1 MPLSTTATLG
11 QIMTRDV
18 CSLPPGATLRDAAR
32 LMAGERIS
40 SLPVVADGKP
50 LGILTETNIV
60 RALHARRRSDTPVEA
75 IMSAPL
81 ITAPVDLDLS
91 SARQLIEEN
100 GIRHLVV
107 TDDAGRLAG
116 IVSDTDFRM
125 HLGSA
130 AFSHLRTLEGIMDR
144 KVPHLAPDARL
155 DEAIARMLQDG
166 ADYLLVSAGN
176 RPLGILTERDI
187 PRLLDRFA
195 EPHDIPLGEAMS
207 GTLRS
212 VPLETSV
219 TGALEAMNRF
229 RLRHMVVVDAG
240 GQVAGVI
247 SQRRLFEQLA
257 IERLESA
264 LQNVQLERDR
274 LRLETH
280 LKLALDIGGAGS
292 WEYAYD
298 TDRHVLS
305 EGVLRIL
312 GVPADAAPLS
322 QQDWIERVHPDD
334 RPLLH
339 AALEREQGTD
349 TPAQRL
355 EYRIRHADGHWLW
368 IEDHRCVIERKAD
381 GSPRIRAGVI
391 HDITARQEDRRQ
403 INRQNRA
410 LRLMNGIVQALV
422 RHTDES
428 AMLTEVCTV
437 IVEIGGY
444 RMAWVGNVQ
453 HDAEKRIPP
462 VAHSGMADDFLRGLT
477 VSWADEPHGR
487 GPSGHAVRSGM
498 PSIIRDLERDPSFVP
513 WLAAARRC
521 GFRSTIALPLHADGG
536 VIAVLNLYSSATDT
550 FDDEEIALLGNLAGE
565 IAVGMSMLRSRLR
578 LARNEAMLLEAQRLA
593 RIGHFTFDPATDTL
607 TGSPT
612 HNEILGVPPGE
623 LMDTQRWLA
632 IIHPEDRERTA
643 AYSRDH
649 VFRGRQPFDSDYR
662 IIRRDDGEVRWIR
675 TAGQLEIGPD
685 GRVSRL
691 FGTSQDITERK
702 RFEEKLSQS
711 SAALREAQAIAH
723 LGSWTLDIVQDKL
736 EWSDEV
742 YRIFGRP
749 PGQTLCIADFIACIH
764 PGDRERVLAD
774 WQAALGGKPYD
785 SEHRIVVGTATR
797 WVRERA
803 RIRFAPDGRPLSA
816 VGTVQDITERRM
828 AEEQLRKLSLAIEQS
843 PHSIVITNTVPEIE
857 YVNAAFI
864 RNTGYTPTEVI
875 GRNPRLLKS
884 SQTPRE
890 RYDHLW
896 QTLARGGVWQGEFIN
911 QRKDGTIYEE
921 LAIISPVRQPD
932 GRVTHYLG
940 IKEDITE
947 KKRIQQEL
955 EHYRHHLEQLVDERT
970 VQLMR
975 AKEEAESASRAKST
989 FLANM
994 SHEIRTPMNAIIGL
1008 THLAQ
1013 RHAGDP
1019 EQQKRLQKVGDA
1031 AHHLLSIIND
1041 ILDISKIEADKLQL
1055 EDTDFS
1061 LVKTCQAACELVA
1074 TRAEAKRLPLRW
1086 HFDPAIPETLRGDPM
1101 RIQQILLNFLSNAV
1115 KFTERGQIELTTE
1128 LLAREGDC
1136 ITIRCTVS
1144 DTGIGIPAANIP
1156 RLFIPFEQGDSST
1169 TRRYGGTGLGLA
1181 ISQRLAK
1188 AMQGEIGVDS
1198 TPGQGSAFW
1207 FTARLKLASA
1217 QPQAAAVRLP
1227 PAHHRQGARVLL
1239 AEDNPINAEV
1249 ACDLLQGAGLKV
1261 DLARH
1266 GGEALDLARQQRYDL
1281 VLMDMQMPVMDGIEA
1296 TRQLRALPGWSQ
1308 VPILAMTANAFDE
1321 DRRACMAAGMNDHI
1335 SKPVSPDI
1343 LYATLA
1349 RWLPLRREPPPPEN
1363 DQARIGLLDNIAG
1376 LDSSAGM
1383 RAVRG
1388 KVDTYLRLLAKF
1400 AETHNGDFDLMRR
1413 ALTDDNRD
1421 EARRI
1426 AHSLKGVSA
1435 TLGASVINQ
1444 ATIALERAILD
1455 GAPTAALHPLID
1467 RAEEAYHAL
1476 HSQLAAIRENAGP
1489 PPITIDLTAARAL
1502 LQEIRHELE
1511 YGEMSVQERV
1521 RTHAETLKHL
1531 LGQRF
1536 GEFDDL
1542 VSSFAFEDALFLLDQ
1557 IEVA

>member
-1 MPLSTTATLG
+1 MSTTAPLG
-11 QIMTRDV
+11 KIMTREV
-18 CSLPPGATLRDAAR
+18 RSLPPGATLRDAAR
-32 LMAGERIS
+32 LMAGEHIS
-40 SLPVVADGKP
+40 SLLVVADGKP

-60 RALHARRRSDTPVEA
+60 RALHDRRRGDTPVEA

-81 ITAPVDLDLS
+81 ITAPADLDLL
-91 SARQLIEEN
+91 SARQLVEEK
-100 GIRHLVV
+100 GIRHLVI
-107 TDDAGRLAG
+107 TDGAGRLTG
-116 IVSDTDFRM
+116 IVSDTDFRL

-130 AFSHLRTLEGIMDR
+130 AFRHLRTLEGIMDR
-144 KVPHLAPDARL
+144 KIPHLAPDARL
-155 DEAIARMLQDG
+155 DEAIARMLEDG
-166 ADYLLVSAGN
+166 ADYLIVSEGD
-176 RPLGILTERDI
+176 RPLGILTERDV

-195 EPHDIPLGEAMS
+195 EPHDIPLGQAMTA
-207 GTLRS
+207 TLRS
-212 VPLETSV
+212 VPLDTSV
-219 TGALEAMNRF
+219 TGALEVMNRF
-229 RLRHMVVVDAG
+229 RLRHMVVVDTDG
-240 GQVAGVI
+240 RVAGVI

-257 IERLESA
+257 IERLENA
-264 LQNVQLERDR
+264 LQSVQLERDR

-292 WEYAYD
+292 WEYSYD
-298 TDRHVLS
+298 TDRHTLS

-312 GVPADAAPLS
+312 GCPAEAAPRSL
-322 QQDWIERVHPDD
+322 QDWVDRVHPDD
-334 RPLLH
+334 RALLG
-339 AALEREQGTD
+339 AALEREQKAE

-355 EYRIRHADGHWLW
+355 EYRIRHADGHWIW
-368 IEDHRCVIERKAD
+368 IEDHRCVTERKAD
-381 GSPRIRAGVI
+381 GSPRIRAGVMN
-391 HDITARQEDRRQ
+391 DITARQEDRRQ

-410 LRLMNGIVQALV
+410 LRLMNGIAQALV
-422 RHTDES
+422 RHTDEPS
-428 AMLTEVCTV
+428 MLTEVCTV

-462 VAHSGMADDFLRGLT
+462 VAYSGMADDYLRGLT
-477 VSWADEPHGR
+477 VTWADEPHGR
-487 GPSGHAVRSGM
+487 GPSGRAARSGV
-498 PSIIRDLERDPSFVP
+498 PSIVRDIECDASFAP

-536 VIAVLNLYSSATDT
+536 VIGVMNLYSTAEDA

-565 IAVGMSMLRSRLR
+565 IAVGMSMLRSRQI

-593 RIGHFTFDPATDTL
+593 RIGHFTFDALTDTL

-623 LMDTQRWLA
+623 LMDTQSWLA
-632 IIHPEDRERTA
+632 MVHPEDRERTA

-662 IIRRDDGEVRWIR
+662 IIRRDDGEVRWVR

-702 RFEEKLSQS
+702 LFEEKLSQS
-711 SAALREAQAIAH
+711 AAALSEAQAIAH
-723 LGSWTLDIVQDKL
+723 LGSWTLDIGHDKL

-749 PGQTLCIADFIACIH
+749 HGEALRIADFIACIH
-764 PGDRERVLAD
+764 PEDRERVLAD

-785 SEHRIVVGTATR
+785 SEHRIVVGEATR

-803 RIRFAPDGRPLSA
+803 HIRFDQDGRAISA
-816 VGTVQDITERRM
+816 VGTVQDITERRT

-857 YVNAAFI
+857 YVNAAFM
-864 RNTGYTPTEVI
+864 RNTGYTLAEAV
-875 GRNPRLLKS
+875 GKNPRILKS
-884 SQTPRE
+884 GRTLSGN
-890 RYDHLW
+890 YDNLW
-896 QTLARGGVWQGEFIN
+896 QTLARGEIWQGEFIN

-947 KKRIQQEL
+947 KKRIQKEL

-1074 TRAEAKRLPLRW
+1074 TRAEAKRLPVRW
-1086 HFDPAIPETLRGDPM
+1086 HFDPAIPDTLRGDPM

-1115 KFTERGQIELTTE
+1115 KFTERGQIDLHTQ
-1128 LLAREGDC
+1128 LLAHDENS

-1144 DTGIGIPAANIP
+1144 DTGVGIPAANIP

-1198 TPGQGSAFW
+1198 TPGQGSTFW
-1207 FTARLKLASA
+1207 FTARLKVASA
-1217 QPQAAAVRLP
+1217 TPQAHAVRLP

-1266 GGEALDLARQQRYDL
+1266 GGEALELARQQRYDL

-1296 TRQLRALPGWSQ
+1296 TRQLRTLPGWNR

-1321 DRRACMAAGMNDHI
+1321 DRQACMAAGMNDHI

-1349 RWLPLRREPPPPEN
+1349 RWLPLRREPQASEG
-1363 DQARIGLLDNIAG
+1363 DQARISVLDNITG

-1383 RAVRG
+1383 HAVRG

-1400 AETHNGDFDLMRR
+1400 SETHNGDFDLIRR
-1413 ALTDDNRD
+1413 TLADNNRD

-1435 TLGASVINQ
+1435 TLGATFINQ
-1444 ATIALERAILD
+1444 AAITLELAILD
-1455 GAPTAALHPLID
+1455 GEPTAALQPLID

-1476 HSQLAAIRENAGP
+1476 HSQLAAIQENAQP
-1489 PPITIDLTAARAL
+1489 PAIAIDVTAARAL

-1511 YGEMSVQERV
+1511 HGDMSVQERV
-1521 RTHAETLKHL
+1521 RVHAETLKQL
-1531 LGQRF
+1531 LGPRF
-1536 GEFDDL
+1536 SEFDNL
-1542 VSSFAFEDALFLLDQ
+1542 VSSFAFEDALVLLDQ
-1557 IEVA
+1557 AG